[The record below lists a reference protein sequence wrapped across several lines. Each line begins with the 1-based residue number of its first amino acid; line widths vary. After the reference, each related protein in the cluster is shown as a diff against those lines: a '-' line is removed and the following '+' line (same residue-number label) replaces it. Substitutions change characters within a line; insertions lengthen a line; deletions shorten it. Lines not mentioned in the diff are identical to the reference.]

1 MRLTL
6 EVDVGQEISIGEN
19 VTIRLQHKSGR
30 KARLV
35 FVSTGTTPVPIQLR
49 DTPQEKDSWIV
60 RQEKK
65 KH

>member
-1 MRLTL
+1 MRLML
-6 EVDVGQEISIGEN
+6 EVDVGQEVSVGDN

-35 FVSTGTTPVPIQLR
+35 FVSTGNELVPIKLR
-49 DTPQEKDSWIV
+49 DIQPGNSSQADSREIN
-60 RQEKK
+60 